1 VARKAEDPVAN
12 GIDDGYVVFVIG
24 DYERDGNAG
33 VDQHVR
39 PTRPLG

>member
-1 VARKAEDPVAN
+1 
-12 GIDDGYVVFVIG
+12 VVYVIG

-39 PTRPLG
+39 PTRHSASAGRHRGGRAPVRR